1 MIIELTEIFNYGF
14 MVRAMIA
21 GLSVAVIAPM
31 IGIFLILKRYSLLAE
46 TLAHL
51 SLIGVAGS
59 LLLGISPLLG
69 AITTS
74 LLAGVGIEELRKN
87 KKIFSESIL
96 AIFLSGSLAL
106 TLILFSLGSG
116 LGFNV
121 FNYLFGSI
129 VTVSQTELLAIV
141 VLAILGVGVVL
152 LFRKKLFLVSYDEE
166 FARANGLGTG
176 IYNILLISLASIT
189 VALSIKIV
197 GGLLIGALM
206 IIPVVT
212 AIQYGYGF
220 KKTMILSVVFSV
232 TSVFLGI
239 YSSFYLNLPASA
251 SIVVVLLSLFLLS
264 LVINRFSNKS
274 KTS

>member
-1 MIIELTEIFNYGF
+1 MITELTEIFNYSF

-69 AITTS
+69 AIITS
-74 LLAGVGIEELRKN
+74 VLAGVGIEELRKN

-141 VLAILGVGVVL
+141 ILAILGVGVVL

-166 FARANGLGTG
+166 FARANGLETG

-212 AIQYGYGF
+212 AIQYGHGF
-220 KKTMILSVVFSV
+220 KKTMILSVMFSV
-232 TSVFLGI
+232 ISVFWGI

>member
-1 MIIELTEIFNYGF
+1 MITELTEIFNYSF

-59 LLLGISPLLG
+59 LLLGVSPLLG
-69 AITTS
+69 AIITS
-74 LLAGVGIEELRKN
+74 VLAGVGIEELRKN

-141 VLAILGVGVVL
+141 VLAILGVSIIF
-152 LFRKKLFLVSYDEE
+152 LFRKKLFLISYDEE
-166 FARANGLGTG
+166 FARANGLETG

-212 AIQYGYGF
+212 AIQYEYGF
-220 KKTMILSVVFSV
+220 KKTMILSVMFSV
-232 TSVFLGI
+232 ISVFWGI
-239 YSSFYLNLPASA
+239 YGSFYLNLPASA

>member
-1 MIIELTEIFNYGF
+1 MITELTEIFNYSF

-21 GLSVAVIAPM
+21 GLSVAIIAPM

-59 LLLGISPLLG
+59 LLLGFSPLLG
-69 AITTS
+69 AIITS
-74 LLAGVGIEELRKN
+74 VLAGVGIEELRKN

-152 LFRKKLFLVSYDEE
+152 LFRKKLFLISYDEE
-166 FARANGLGTG
+166 FARANGLETG

-220 KKTMILSVVFSV
+220 KKTMILSVIFSV
-232 TSVFLGI
+232 TSVFWGI

-274 KTS
+274 QTS